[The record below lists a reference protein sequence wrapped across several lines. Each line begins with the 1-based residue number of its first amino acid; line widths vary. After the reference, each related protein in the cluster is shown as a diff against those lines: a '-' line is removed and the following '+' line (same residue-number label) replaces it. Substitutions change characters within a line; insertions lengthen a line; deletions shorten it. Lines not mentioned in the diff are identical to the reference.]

1 MEELEAEEKTQAES
15 GGDEPVDLIE
25 LVRSKHDNVSI
36 KTERL
41 GDVLVMQLT
50 LCVILLLVF
59 AVINILESDI
69 TRWYAEKFREMS
81 GGETE
86 KIFERAVFTVLKYFN
101 D

>member
-36 KTERL
+36 KTERI
-41 GDVLVMQLT
+41 GEVMQLT

>member
-1 MEELEAEEKTQAES
+1 MEELETEEKLQTEDSDNQ
-15 GGDEPVDLIE
+15 PVDLIE
-25 LVRSKHDNVSI
+25 LVRSKHENVSI
-36 KTERL
+36 KTEHI

-50 LCVILLLVF
+50 LCVIMLLIF

-69 TRWYAEKFREMS
+69 TNWFTQKFREMS

-86 KIFERAVFTVLKYFN
+86 KIFEKAVFTVLKYLN

>member
-15 GGDEPVDLIE
+15 GGYEPVDLIE

-36 KTERL
+36 KTERI

>member
-1 MEELEAEEKTQAES
+1 
-15 GGDEPVDLIE
+15 
-25 LVRSKHDNVSI
+25 
-36 KTERL
+36 
-41 GDVLVMQLT
+41 MQLT

-69 TRWYAEKFREMS
+69 TRWYAEKFRDMS